1 MHEHTTEQFII
12 RLDKGEEILSS
23 LISFCD
29 QNEISGGWI
38 SGLGALSSAT
48 LANYDLSTKTY
59 ARKDFEGKFELL
71 NLTGNIAKLD
81 DKTVAHI
88 HATISNENMEVYGGH
103 LEKGTVA
110 ATCEILLNI
119 THTIKRKF
127 DEEIGLNLIKG

>member
-23 LISFCD
+23 LIDFCD
-29 QNEISGGWI
+29 QNEITGGWI
-38 SGLGALSSAT
+38 SGLGALSFAT
-48 LANYDLSTKTY
+48 LANYDLSAKTY
-59 ARKDFEGKFELL
+59 SRKDFAGKFELL

-81 DKTVAHI
+81 DKTMAHI

-103 LEKGTVA
+103 LERGVVA
-110 ATCEILLNI
+110 ATCEIFLNI